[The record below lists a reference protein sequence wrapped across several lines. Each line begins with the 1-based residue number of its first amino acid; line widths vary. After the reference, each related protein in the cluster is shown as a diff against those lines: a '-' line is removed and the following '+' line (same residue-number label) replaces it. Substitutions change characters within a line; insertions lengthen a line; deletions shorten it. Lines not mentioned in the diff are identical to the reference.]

1 MNGTKKLLFGLV
13 TIAAMPGFADT
24 KAPIISSGESGL
36 EALFKANLQYR
47 SESESDAV
55 VATEGREGVYIGC
68 GDGTVAG
75 DRLRGTI
82 RWSLWSGNC
91 LYPLVRAGNQCPR
104 IFTFAPSIL
113 QGSLKH
119 KMEPEFGLMAE
130 VMAFAILKNT
140 KRT

>member
-24 KAPIISSGESGL
+24 NEPMISSGL

-55 VATEGREGVYIGC
+55 VTSEGREGVYTEVAMERWLAPEFAEPSAGRC
-68 GDGTVAG
+68 G
-75 DRLRGTI
+75 RGTAFTPW
-82 RWSLWSGNC
+82 R
-91 LYPLVRAGNQCPR
+91 RAGNQCLR
-104 IFTFAPSIL
+104 VSTFAQSIL
-113 QGSLKH
+113 QGSSKPR
-119 KMEPEFGLMAE
+119 MEPEFGLMAE
-130 VMAFAILKNT
+130 VMAFAVLKNT

>member
-55 VATEGREGVYIGC
+55 VATEGREGVYIGS

-75 DRLRGTI
+75 DRLRGTL

-91 LYPLVRAGNQCPR
+91 LYQCPR